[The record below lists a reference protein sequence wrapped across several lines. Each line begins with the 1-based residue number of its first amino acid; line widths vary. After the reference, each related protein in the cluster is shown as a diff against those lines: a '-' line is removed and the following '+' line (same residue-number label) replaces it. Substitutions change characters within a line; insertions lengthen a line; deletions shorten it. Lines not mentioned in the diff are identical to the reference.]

1 MKKELTNPEPEKNVG
16 SKSNSITIKTI
27 LDSNYILLPD
37 GTVARLLTPTKK
49 HQKCYYNLS
58 IKGKLEQWSV
68 DDLREIAK

>member
-1 MKKELTNPEPEKNVG
+1 MKKELTNHEPEKNVG
-16 SKSNSITIKTI
+16 SKTIKTI